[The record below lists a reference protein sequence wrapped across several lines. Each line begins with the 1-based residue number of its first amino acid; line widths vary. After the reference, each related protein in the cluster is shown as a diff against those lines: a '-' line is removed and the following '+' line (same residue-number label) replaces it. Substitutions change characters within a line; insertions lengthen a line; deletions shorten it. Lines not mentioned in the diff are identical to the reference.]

1 MLSHARAAFDLNDT
15 VVPQMIFPEFV
26 EFLGRHARA
35 VCGSSVTLA
44 DSICIIIRDDVLPK
58 LKKCKMMST

>member
-1 MLSHARAAFDLNDT
+1 
-15 VVPQMIFPEFV
+15 MIFPEFV

-58 LKKCKMMST
+58 LKKCKMTST